1 MSSRL
6 VRRRFL
12 ATAITVAA
20 AFAAG
25 LSSGATTSA
34 LAAACPPPPTP
45 VYAFP
50 DDQTEYVMT
59 TGGAFGAGSPA
70 WTLTGGA
77 ARVADQAP
85 DPFAP
90 ASSTGALYLPPGSS
104 ATSPCVTAPGIVG
117 WVRLYAKSVG
127 ALDGRLSVQIIVHGT
142 AYAAGTVAPGAGWGA
157 TPLLRS
163 DAPLYKGAVTYQV
176 RLTPVGPGAAFNVD
190 DAWIDP
196 LMHR

>member
-1 MSSRL
+1 MSARL
-6 VRRRFL
+6 LRRRIL
-12 ATAITVAA
+12 ATAVTVAA

-34 LAAACPPPPTP
+34 LAATCPPPPTP

-50 DDQTEYVMT
+50 GDQTSYVLT
-59 TGGAFGAGSPA
+59 TGGAFGTGSPA
-70 WTLTGGA
+70 WALTGGA
-77 ARVADQAP
+77 TRVADQAP

-90 ASSTGALYLPPGSS
+90 ARSTGALYLPPGSS

-127 ALDGRLSVQIIVHGT
+127 AAGGRLSVQIIVHGT
-142 AYAAGTVAPGAGWGA
+142 TYPTPIVTADSAWGA
-157 TPLLRS
+157 TQLLQS

-176 RLTPVGPGAAFNVD
+176 RLTPVDPGAAYIVD
-190 DAWIDP
+190 DVWIDP

>member
-1 MSSRL
+1 VSSRL
-6 VRRRFL
+6 LRRRSL
-12 ATAITVAA
+12 ATAVTVAA
-20 AFAAG
+20 AVATG
-25 LSSGATTSA
+25 LSSGATSAA
-34 LAAACPPPPTP
+34 LAATCPPPPKP

-50 DDQTEYVMT
+50 GDQTDYVMT

-77 ARVADQAP
+77 TRVADQAP
-85 DPFAP
+85 APFP
-90 ASSTGALYLPPGSS
+90 SDGGEGALYLPPGSS

-127 ALDGRLSVQIIVHGT
+127 AAGGRLSVQIIVHGT
-142 AYAAGTVAPGAGWGA
+142 VYSAGTVTPGAGWA
-157 TPLLRS
+157 PTPLLRS

-176 RLTPVGPGAAFNVD
+176 RLAPVGPGAAFDVD
-190 DAWIDP
+190 DVWIDP